1 MPTIEVLIL
10 LGTTAAAFLSIVAIG
25 LPFVQRDAF
34 SSRLKAVARRREELQ
49 AQQRAKLADN
59 QKRGPRRQAAK
70 HTWMKS
76 AVDRLNLQRMVEA
89 PELRNRLA
97 QAGWR
102 GRGPA
107 YTFVFMRF
115 ALPIILGIVA
125 AIFVFGSS
133 KFEMSTMM
141 RLLICGGVAFVGYMI
156 PGIIVSN
163 TISKRQ
169 QNLLKGFPDAL
180 DLITICVEAGLSME
194 AAFARVTEEIAESSP
209 ILAEEF
215 GLTTAELAFLGDRRQ
230 ALENFAQRTGQAS
243 IKALV
248 TSLIQSEKYGTP
260 LGVAL
265 RVLSRENREARMSR
279 AEKKAGGLPAALSV
293 PMILFFLPALFMVLI
308 GPAIIKS
315 IRTLS

>member
-1 MPTIEVLIL
+1 VPTVEVLIL
-10 LGTTAAAFLSIVAIG
+10 LLASSAAFISIVAIG

-34 SSRLKAVARRREELQ
+34 SSRLKAVAKRREELQ
-49 AQQRAKLADN
+49 AQQRARLTE
-59 QKRGPRRQAAK
+59 QKRVPRRQTQR
-70 HTWMKS
+70 HNWMKS
-76 AVDRLNLQRMVEA
+76 VVDRLNLQRMVES
-89 PELRNRLA
+89 PDLRNRLA

-107 YTFVFMRF
+107 YTFVFMRI
-115 ALPIILGIVA
+115 AMPIIFGLVA
-125 AIFVFGSS
+125 ALFMFGSS
-133 KFEMSTMM
+133 KVEMSMAM
-141 RLLICGGVAFVGYMI
+141 RLLICGGAAFVGYMI
-156 PGIIVSN
+156 PGILVSN

-169 QNLLKGFPDAL
+169 QSLLRGFPDAL

-230 ALENFAQRTGQAS
+230 ALENFAQRTGQES

-315 IRTLS
+315 LKTFE